1 MTAPGRTIEPV
12 RVDRAPVAPAPRRR
26 ARWRRRSTASSP
38 PARPGRSATSCSR
51 SPRPRPGTPPTG
63 RSLLGDRG
71 PGRFHAS
78 LRSRL
83 LALLA
88 RRFGSVFVLALAQRA
103 ESRSPYDDDAD
114 ATPTMAADEKIHAEV
129 VRGLAERGR
138 AQISGTF
145 RAAVFGAND
154 GLVSNLAL
162 VLGVAGSGV
171 ATTTVLLTGL
181 AGLLSGALSM
191 GAGEFI
197 SVRSQRELLDASTPA
212 ATHVEAYPHLDVDAN
227 ELALVYRARGMAADE
242 AAAPRGRAAARPGPP
257 SRCARPPSAEHEL
270 VGSGLAAAV
279 SSFLFFASGALVP
292 VLPFLLGLAGT
303 AALVTAAVLV
313 GAALMVTG
321 AVVGML
327 SGAPPLRRALRQLAV
342 GAARRDRD
350 VRARLGVRRDARL
363 TAAPPAASG
372 GPDPRLGRLPV
383 QLADELLADPV
394 LHAQLLGVRC
404 WVSRSSARQ
413 TRRPSGPVLAQAR
426 VSPAGSACTSAAG
439 RGRSRGR
446 RTDGRT
452 SGSPRRAAAPP
463 RRPGPRWPSCGGPI
477 TENSTR
483 SRRERPRACP
493 RARPAMTSS
502 RCRPAVQGTAGWVG
516 TGHDRAPPGAGR
528 AGGRRRGRLRPA
540 PRLRRLRGP
549 GGRAAATGL
558 RAVRRRP
565 GPVSPVGG
573 SSTSGASRAA
583 APTRLDGPGEGPWWR
598 VEAVRAYAAHTPTPE
613 CTEALARVSR
623 TGTRTRPPSPRGDP

>member
-1 MTAPGRTIEPV
+1 MTAPGRTSEPSPATV
-12 RVDRAPVAPAPRRR
+12 R
-26 ARWRRRSTASSP
+26 RWRQHLADERLEAAVYRELAARRSGEERDILLALAEAE
-38 PARPGRSATSCSR
+38 ARHAAHWT
-51 SPRPRPGTPPTG
+51 
-63 RSLLGDRG
+63 SLLGERG

-171 ATTTVLLTGL
+171 ATTTILLTGL

-242 AAAPRGRAAARPGPP
+242 ADRHAAEQLASWPAVEVRSA
-257 SRCARPPSAEHEL
+257 SEAEHEL
-270 VGSGLAAAV
+270 VGSGVAAAV
-279 SSFLFFASGALVP
+279 SSFSFFASGALVP

-303 AALVTAAVLV
+303 PALVAAAVLV

-342 GAARRDRD
+342 GAA
-350 VRARLGVRRDARL
+350 
-363 TAAPPAASG
+363 
-372 GPDPRLGRLPV
+372 
-383 QLADELLADPV
+383 
-394 LHAQLLGVRC
+394 
-404 WVSRSSARQ
+404 
-413 TRRPSGPVLAQAR
+413 
-426 VSPAGSACTSAAG
+426 
-439 RGRSRGR
+439 
-446 RTDGRT
+446 
-452 SGSPRRAAAPP
+452 
-463 RRPGPRWPSCGGPI
+463 
-477 TENSTR
+477 
-483 SRRERPRACP
+483 
-493 RARPAMTSS
+493 
-502 RCRPAVQGTAGWVG
+502 
-516 TGHDRAPPGAGR
+516 
-528 AGGRRRGRLRPA
+528 
-540 PRLRRLRGP
+540 
-549 GGRAAATGL
+549 AATVTYVLGTVFG
-558 RAVRRRP
+558 AT
-565 GPVSPVGG
+565 VG
-573 SSTSGASRAA
+573 
-583 APTRLDGPGEGPWWR
+583 
-598 VEAVRAYAAHTPTPE
+598 
-613 CTEALARVSR
+613 
-623 TGTRTRPPSPRGDP
+623 